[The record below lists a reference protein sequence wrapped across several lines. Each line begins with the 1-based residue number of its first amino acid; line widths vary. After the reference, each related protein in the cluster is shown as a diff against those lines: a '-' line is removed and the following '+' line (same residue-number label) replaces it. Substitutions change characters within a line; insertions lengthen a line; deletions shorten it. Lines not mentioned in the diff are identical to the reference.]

1 MSSKRSLI
9 FWWIA
14 ALLLAAAF
22 ARLGFWQWSRAEEK
36 RIQLAEVAAV
46 MADPRPAELTGPP
59 NGAYSWAQGRGQF
72 QPSPVIL
79 LDNQQREGRVGVQV
93 YGVFVPEAAPAQR
106 LLVDLGW
113 LPMDGQRDWPTV
125 QLPQGTVQVS
135 GLRSAPPA
143 IGIRLGAGAGALQKR
158 DARWLVTYL
167 DLAEMD
173 TQLGAQGRLAR
184 QVLRLD
190 PKLQMGYKRDLVLHA
205 NSLPPERH
213 VGYAVQW
220 WGLALTVVLT
230 ALILTW
236 RARKRQVAG

>member
-1 MSSKRSLI
+1 MNSKSSVV
-9 FWWIA
+9 FWWVA
-14 ALLLAAAF
+14 ALLLAAVF

-36 RIQLAEVAAV
+36 RVQLAEVAAV
-46 MADPRPAELTGPP
+46 MADPRPVELTAPLSGD
-59 NGAYSWAQGRGQF
+59 YSWAQGRGRF
-72 QPSPVIL
+72 ESSPVIL

-93 YGVFVPEAAPAQR
+93 YGVFVPESAPEQR
-106 LLVDLGW
+106 MLVDLGW

-143 IGIRLGAGAGALQKR
+143 IGIRVGAGAGALQKR
-158 DARWLVTYL
+158 GERWLVTYL
-167 DLAEMD
+167 DLVEMD
-173 TQLGAQGRLAR
+173 AQLGAQGRLVR

-190 PKLQMGYKRDLVLHA
+190 PKLPMGYTRDLVLHA

-220 WGLALTVVLT
+220 WGLSLTVLLT
-230 ALILTW
+230 ALVLSW